1 MGTAATIELPDSKL
15 SEKCKERKKLLSL
28 EKPSKWL
35 KLNNNAEG
43 KFDKPWKKDGNSLNT
58 NESTLSL
65 HIAAYEK
72 SFEDVASDTLNGK
85 NKEDIK
91 HGTPRPIKKVKQT
104 STFVI
109 QNLFE
114 FPRQQRSNTS
124 EPELSQFRASQRL
137 LSPIEA
143 TNNNQQR
150 IQQQQQQYPVA
161 VQQRQPLRYPEVRMQ
176 HYSPQRSG
184 HLNPAARLFAKTV
197 LWLLILDF
205 KVRGEKKCSRS

>member
-1 MGTAATIELPDSKL
+1 MELQQQLNYPDSKV
-15 SEKCKERKKLLSL
+15 SGKCKERKKLSSL

-35 KLNNNAEG
+35 KLYNNAEE
-43 KFDKPWKKDGNSLNT
+43 KFDKRWKKDGNSLNT

-72 SFEDVASDTLNGK
+72 SIEDVASDTLNGK
-85 NKEDIK
+85 NKEDLKHDTPKPIRKIK
-91 HGTPRPIKKVKQT
+91 QTVT

-137 LSPIEA
+137 LNPFDVS
-143 TNNNQQR
+143 NNNQQH

-176 HYSPQRSG
+176 HYSPQRYG
-184 HLNPAARLFAKTV
+184 HLNPGFSSTPSFFLQQHY
-197 LWLLILDF
+197 
-205 KVRGEKKCSRS
+205 